1 MRSKTEKIE
10 NLLKLL
16 SKNLNL
22 QFLIV
27 TRGYSGAIL
36 YDAKVK
42 KFYYSDAFANKVV
55 DKVGAGDAMLSIL
68 DICLYKKIDCD
79 LSLLIS
85 SLCASQ
91 SVNSIGNKK
100 AISKTTLLKELEHY
114 LA

>member
-1 MRSKTEKIE
+1 
-10 NLLKLL
+10 
-16 SKNLNL
+16 
-22 QFLIV
+22 
-27 TRGYSGAIL
+27 
-36 YDAKVK
+36 
-42 KFYYSDAFANKVV
+42 
-55 DKVGAGDAMLSIL
+55 MLSIL
-68 DICLYKKIDCD
+68 AICLYNKVDCD